1 MPCPRGSANNFGIV
15 TLAVTLIVVL
25 VLGTAC
31 DVDYRDRPH
40 LATFSPIAEIT
51 PFITTSIFPTAI
63 VVVPVFGF
71 GCGLFPSLATN
82 FDLVIS
88 VSGKSDLFLRET
100 TFRLLDGTHRGET
113 PLLVSTADLEG
124 KFGPTL
130 VRAGTRRSFG
140 FAPQFGCGTFV
151 PRSLSADI
159 VLVDS
164 VGMRHDASVVV
175 PIQ

>member
-88 VSGKSDLFLRET
+88 VSGTSDLFLRET
-100 TFRLLDGTHRGET
+100 TFRLLDGTHHAPGTSAPTTT
-113 PLLVSTADLEG
+113 PVA
-124 KFGPTL
+124 
-130 VRAGTRRSFG
+130 AGVPVLGAGGSGG
-140 FAPQFGCGTFV
+140 FADSSALSDSDARCG
-151 PRSLSADI
+151 PRMRSIADWRSSSTSSA
-159 VLVDS
+159 S
-164 VGMRHDASVVV
+164 R
-175 PIQ
+175 P